1 MVIKLSCDD
10 VMDLQIKQLEFDALS
25 SVLENVA
32 KSNNNSALHEK
43 AGYKALELRCQEACK
58 EFHETQN
65 LLISKVSEANGIC
78 INRWYIDFA
87 NCTLHT
93 EEDAN
98 AF

>member
-1 MVIKLSCDD
+1 MVIKLSCDE

-25 SVLENVA
+25 SVLENVE
-32 KSNNNSALHEK
+32 KSNNNNTLHEK
-43 AGYKALELRCQEACK
+43 AGYRALKLRCQEACR

-65 LLISKVSEANGIC
+65 SLVNKISEVNGIS

-93 EEDAN
+93 EEDAD
-98 AF
+98 AV